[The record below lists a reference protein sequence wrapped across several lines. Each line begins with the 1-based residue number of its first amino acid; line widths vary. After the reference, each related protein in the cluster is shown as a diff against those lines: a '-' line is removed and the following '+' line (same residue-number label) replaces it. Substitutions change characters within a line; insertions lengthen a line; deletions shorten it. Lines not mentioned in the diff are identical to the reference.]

1 MNGHPIPFDM
11 KIGDA
16 GEAFFVFETEEDVP
30 DELITSPLLQPTVV
44 GPTDDRAEISSSS
57 FSAKDG
63 GESGGE
69 ETTAQLEGPALNRD
83 EDVSREAAI
92 PRLTTN

>member
-16 GEAFFVFETEEDVP
+16 GEAFFVFETDEDVP

-44 GPTDDRAEISSSS
+44 GQPDDRDEI
-57 FSAKDG
+57 FSASLGAKD
-63 GESGGE
+63 EEPGGE
-69 ETTAQLEGPALNRD
+69 EVTARLEEPELNKD
-83 EDVSREAAI
+83 EDVRHGKNLLLVDS
-92 PRLTTN
+92 

>member
-16 GEAFFVFETEEDVP
+16 GEAFFVFETQEDVP

-44 GPTDDRAEISSSS
+44 GQPDDHDELSSAS
-57 FSAKDG
+57 FSAKH
-63 GESGGE
+63 GEPGVE
-69 ETTAQLEGPALNRD
+69 EVTVRIEEPELDRD
-83 EDVSREAAI
+83 EDVGHGQ
-92 PRLTTN
+92 